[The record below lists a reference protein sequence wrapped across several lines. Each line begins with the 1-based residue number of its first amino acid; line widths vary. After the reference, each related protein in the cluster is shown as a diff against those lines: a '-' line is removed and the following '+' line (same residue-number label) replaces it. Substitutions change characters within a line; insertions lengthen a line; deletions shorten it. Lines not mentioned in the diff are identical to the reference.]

1 MPNRKTVEFF
11 LDEELKR
18 HMSPEAKRTF
28 LQEWYRYM
36 FPFIPFDT
44 GMLASLTDLSGQQH
58 FSPEQALQQGLESI
72 ENNIHFKAPY
82 ATNQNNGDDFNFT
95 RDLHT
100 LAQAHWEQV
109 AADLYGDKIVE
120 ATKKYVTRKG
130 VK

>member
-18 HMSPEAKRTF
+18 HMSPEAKTFF

-44 GMLASLTDLSGQQH
+44 GMLASLTDLETKLN
-58 FSPEQALQQGLESI
+58 EQTAYKTGVESI
-72 ENNIHFKAPY
+72 VDNIHFKAPY

-95 RDLHT
+95 RDLHP

-109 AADLYGDKIVE
+109 AADLYGDQIVE
-120 ATKKYVTRKG
+120 ATKKHMIRKEA
-130 VK
+130 K